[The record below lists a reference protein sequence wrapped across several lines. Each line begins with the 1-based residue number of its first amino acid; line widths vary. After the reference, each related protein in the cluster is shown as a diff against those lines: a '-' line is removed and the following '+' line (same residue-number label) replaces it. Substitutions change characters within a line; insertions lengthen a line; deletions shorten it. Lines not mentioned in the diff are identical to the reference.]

1 MRSLLVKECL
11 HKQNKNRMDTT
22 GQNHIS
28 EHYTPLVTRELFQGT
43 RGCLEA
49 DSTEPNG
56 YYIFMYIHTFIY
68 KLGRARGL

>member
-1 MRSLLVKECL
+1 M
-11 HKQNKNRMDTT
+11 T

-28 EHYTPLVTRELFQGT
+28 EHSTPLVTRELFQGS

-56 YYIFMYIHTFIY
+56 YYIFLYIYTFIY